1 MVVPREKV
9 VSALETVVD
18 PEMGINIVDLG
29 LIYEITSEEGQIT
42 VEMTLT
48 TPRCPLAG
56 MIAAEAEQA
65 VRTIAGREDRVEVV
79 VVWDPPWTPDR
90 MSDEARRQFG

>member
-1 MVVPREKV
+1 MAVSRETV
-9 VSALETVVD
+9 LSALETVVD

-29 LIYEITSEEGQIT
+29 LIYDVRSSEGHIT

-56 MIAAEAEQA
+56 MIVGEAEQA
-65 VRTIAGREDRVEVV
+65 VRVVAGREDCVEIVL
-79 VVWDPPWTPDR
+79 VWDPPWTPER
-90 MSDEARRQFG
+90 MSEEAKGQFG

>member
-1 MVVPREKV
+1 MASSRQRIL
-9 VSALETVVD
+9 SALETVVD

-29 LIYEITSEEGQIT
+29 LIHAVTIHDGHVL
-42 VEMTLT
+42 VELTLT

-56 MIAAEAEQA
+56 RIAAETEQA
-65 VRTIAGREDRVEVV
+65 VRQAADPADRVEVTL
-79 VVWDPPWTPDR
+79 VWDPPWTPDR